1 MNNRKKNSGK
11 RAQQVADIVVQFLI
25 NVIEMSIQLS
35 TTQRIHN
42 RKISWSFSTENRV
55 HYFVILRNVM
65 VMARKVGVEYFG
77 YSGIRCLQFVSKS
90 QTRGP
95 PTRLV
100 SIIPTN

>member
-1 MNNRKKNSGK
+1 M
-11 RAQQVADIVVQFLI
+11 ADIVVQFLI

-65 VMARKVGVEYFG
+65 VMARKLGLNTLDILESDASNLLVNLKLADLLPDSY
-77 YSGIRCLQFVSKS
+77 QFYQQINK
-90 QTRGP
+90 
-95 PTRLV
+95 LL
-100 SIIPTN
+100 TNN